1 MKLQEAS
8 RKEVIRMAKGCAACA
23 AVAIAGFFLLDQ
35 FKILHFSYRHVVGV
49 LGGTVVAVM
58 NFALLCLMVQGAA
71 ATEDTKVRKAKVQAS
86 YNLRLAVQAAWVVAA
101 FLLPFV
107 NVIAAAVPLIFPTV
121 VISFL
126 QSKGKLVSPSERPK
140 AEDPEDLPP
149 HAGPFED

>member
-8 RKEVIRMAKGCAACA
+8 RKEVIRMAKGCAVCA

-126 QSKGKLVSPSERPK
+126 QSKGKLVSPSDRPK

>member
-8 RKEVIRMAKGCAACA
+8 RREVARMAKGCALCA
-23 AVAIAGFFLLDQ
+23 AVAIAAFFLLDQ
-35 FKILHFSYRHVVGV
+35 FKILNFSYRHIAGV
-49 LGGTVVAVM
+49 LGGTVVAVF

-86 YNLRLAVQAAWVVAA
+86 YNLRLIVQAAWVVAA
-101 FLLPFV
+101 FFLPFV
-107 NVIAAAVPLIFPTV
+107 NVIAAAVPLVFPTV

-126 QSKGKLVSPSERPK
+126 QSRGKLVSPSERPK